1 MTKHP
6 RNTDLLSLQLVQ
18 WWYPWSSAL

>member
-6 RNTDLLSLQLVQ
+6 RNTDLLSL
-18 WWYPWSSAL
+18 